1 MAWKTKPNPNKV
13 SITAHIPKREKKQ
26 ESSPPKVIPK
36 PVIIPKNFSKGN
48 INMKLPT
55 YQDHIEVREL
65 DVDGTKGTEEFL
77 KGEDQWFWVK
87 DDNGAWDGP
96 NKDWR
101 NHHKHHYYKYVQ
113 KFDTV
118 ITAGANLGMYVRFH
132 AKKFNW
138 VYAFEPDP
146 LNFHCMVINNQR
158 DNVIKLQAALGRE
171 NSFCKVNNNGRGNRG
186 AFSINIPNSK
196 LDSGG
201 AVIPVFAIDSLPWD
215 TVDLIQLDVEGFE
228 INVLHGAKETI
239 KKFQPVVIAEN
250 GHKEDIKKLMDTLKY
265 KEAGRTVSDTVFIPK

>member
-1 MAWKTKPNPNKV
+1 
-13 SITAHIPKREKKQ
+13 
-26 ESSPPKVIPK
+26 
-36 PVIIPKNFSKGN
+36 
-48 INMKLPT
+48 MKLPT

-65 DVDGTKGTEEFL
+65 DVEGTKNTPGFL

-87 DDNGAWDGP
+87 DDSGAWDGP

-101 NHHKHHYYKYVQ
+101 GHHRHHFFKDVK

-118 ITAGANLGMYVRFH
+118 ITAGANLGMYVRFY

-158 DNVIKLQAALGRE
+158 DNVIKMQAALGRE
-171 NSFCKVNNNGRGNRG
+171 AGFCKVNNNGRGNRG
-186 AFSINIPNSK
+186 AFSITVPNSK
-196 LDSGG
+196 LDATG
-201 AVIPVFAIDSLPWD
+201 AIIPVITIDSLPWK

-250 GHKEDIKKLMDTLKY
+250 GHKPDIKQLMDTLKY
-265 KEAGRTVSDTVFIPK
+265 KDAGRSVSDTVYIPK